1 MTKICKDLE
10 LKQEKSDSIANLISL
25 MSSVKSSAVKSI
37 SNFKELI
44 AKYPAHF
51 DVQGDNVRLIQRST
65 NQSTD
70 CEQSSKSLKH
80 SSRCQA
86 DSNASKIPR
95 SHSLDECD
103 AISED
108 HPLLSK
114 PTHARLPPSY
124 LATPG
129 LFSCIRENPSWSEID
144 YFSKK
149 YKNSDRL
156 VSIMKNFETDVQ
168 MAMDR
173 LIKQMRSELDS
184 MLVDLHR
191 PANKNLGEGTVFCVQ
206 KKWGIIDLGNHDHVF
221 FDMSIMLG
229 SVDDLRN
236 HFQVGEVL
244 GFEAVRAQKSS
255 RANWRAIR
263 VWKVDKSENLQEKLP
278 NYQNDVSLK
287 QRLQVVQDKTFSR
300 LCESESSKGNSPD
313 GSPGGRWKKRQTN
326 PLSKA
331 IDQDRSFGSTEGH
344 RPFYDS
350 QPKSTKS
357 GSSSAW
363 GHTPLFSRTSFPLN
377 SSEVRLLP
385 SRMLTPPTMKKT
397 DSPPSVAK
405 SLTNKNY
412 EHGLRS
418 SSNTL
423 QILTVVQALR
433 DSGTESGNS
442 SPDALPK
449 IEASLKD
456 RGVNTRQN
464 DLNNFYCQTDNDI

>member
-1 MTKICKDLE
+1 
-10 LKQEKSDSIANLISL
+10 
-25 MSSVKSSAVKSI
+25 MSSIKSSAVKSV

-51 DVQGDNVRLIQRST
+51 DVQGDNVKLIEKTRRST
-65 NQSTD
+65 NQSPG
-70 CEQSSKSLKH
+70 CEQLSKSLEH
-80 SSRCQA
+80 SSECQA
-86 DSNASKIPR
+86 DSIASKIPR

-108 HPLLSK
+108 NQRPSK
-114 PTHARLPPSY
+114 HTQARLPPSY

-129 LFSCIRENPSWSEID
+129 LFSCIHENLSWPEVD

-173 LIKQMRSELDS
+173 LVKQMRSELDS

-191 PANKNLGEGTVFCVQ
+191 PVNKNLGEGTVFCVQ

-229 SVDDLRN
+229 NVDDLRN

-263 VWKVDKSENLQEKLP
+263 VWKVDKSENLQERTP
-278 NYQNDVSLK
+278 NYQNDVSMK
-287 QRLQVVQDKTFSR
+287 QRFQVVQDKTFGR
-300 LCESESSKGNSPD
+300 LYENGSSKGNSPD
-313 GSPGGRWKKRQTN
+313 DSPGGSRWKKRQTN

-331 IDQDRSFGSTEGH
+331 IDQDRSFGSTEGQRSFFEH
-344 RPFYDS
+344 H
-350 QPKSTKS
+350 PKSTKS
-357 GSSSAW
+357 ASSSAW

-385 SRMLTPPTMKKT
+385 TRMLTPPAIKKT
-397 DSPPSVAK
+397 DSPSSVAK
-405 SLTNKNY
+405 SLTNKNS
-412 EHGLRS
+412 EQGLKS
-418 SSNTL
+418 SSNSL

-456 RGVNTRQN
+456 RGVSDSRQD
-464 DLNNFYCQTDNDI
+464 DLNNVYCQTENDVWDF